1 MDDNGIIE
9 LFFSRS
15 EQAIEELRRK
25 YGRLCA
31 QIARGILRNEQDAE
45 EVVSSSYLRLWNAIP
60 PKRPESL
67 CGYLCRTVRNAALNT
82 SESNRRQHTDSIPA
96 ELEEILPDSKTVEG
110 AYDSAQ
116 TARYINEFL
125 ESAAKK
131 PRMIFVMRYYYNQ
144 SVKQIADSL
153 SMNEG
158 AVKTQLSRTRAALR
172 EHLIERGV
180 EVRMRNSGM
189 IRFR

>member
-1 MDDNGIIE
+1 MDDNVIIE

-15 EQAIEELRRK
+15 EQAIEELRHK

-31 QIARGILRNEQDAE
+31 QIAGGILHNEQDAE
-45 EVVSSSYLRLWNAIP
+45 EAVSSSYLKLWNAIP

-67 CGYLCRTVRNAALNT
+67 CGYLCRTVRNIALNT
-82 SESNRRQHTDSIPA
+82 AERNQRKRADSILGELA
-96 ELEEILPDSKTVEG
+96 EIIPGGMTVEG

-116 TARYINEFL
+116 TARCINEFL

-144 SVKQIADSL
+144 SVKQIAGSL
-153 SMNEG
+153 AMSES

-172 EHLIERGV
+172 ERLTERGI
-180 EVRMRNSGM
+180 E
-189 IRFR
+189 I

>member
-96 ELEEILPDSKTVEG
+96 ELAEILPDSKTVEG

-180 EVRMRNSGM
+180 EV
-189 IRFR
+189 